1 MKKLSLMWLV
11 LMLAVS
17 VYAEK
22 KEIHILA
29 ANDMHAQIEV
39 FPQFAA
45 LADSLRTIDPSLLI
59 FSAGDNRTGNPINDK
74 YILPAYPMVALMN
87 QVGFNGSALGNHEF
101 DVHSLKRLIGLSNFR
116 YICANA
122 FPSDSSGIKLVPY
135 QVFDVEGLRVGV
147 IGAIQLSP
155 NGIPSTHPDN
165 LEGLSFKPAEEIMP
179 QYEWL
184 SKQCDATILLSHLGY
199 PDDIK
204 IAEKFPWLDLIIG
217 GHTHTQLKGDEVK
230 NGVLITQN
238 RNKLHR
244 VTYITLTVEDG
255 KVVDKKAEYI
265 DVRKYPKTVK
275 VVEEMIRFYNDNPT
289 LRKVLAI
296 ADTPFENKEELGCMI
311 CDAFMAETESEIA
324 IENPGGVRI
333 ETLPQGD
340 ITVRDVQRILS
351 GEATN
356 WNQIVPGSKRG
367 NIEVV
372 FDNKRSATV
381 QYCVD
386 SILGGKDMVSPNIVA
401 AKNSQGV
408 IDYVEKSPNA
418 IGVIGSNWVMDHRD
432 TRHLTFKMNIQVMS
446 VTNADKAT
454 PYNSY
459 KPFQYYLLDGTYP
472 FVRTIYAIL
481 AGAGYQL
488 SRGFAEYCAS
498 DKGQLIVMR
507 SGLLPY
513 RADINLK
520 EVNAK

>member
-165 LEGLSFKPAEEIMP
+165 LDGLSFKPAEEIMP

-340 ITVRDVQRILS
+340 ITVRDVLEMDPFDNHAVVLTLTGEEIARMMLS
-351 GEATN
+351 YCHNTLHSFPYVGGMTCEITLEKDFPEKINSIKLMTLDGKKLNMKKKYKVATN
-356 WNQIVPGSKRG
+356 NYIPATSEVPKGVAHTLNLETSDIIMSFLEKKEIV
-367 NIEVV
+367 N
-372 FDNKRSATV
+372 
-381 QYCVD
+381 Y
-386 SILGGKDMVSPNIVA
+386 
-401 AKNSQGV
+401 QGV
-408 IDYVEKSPNA
+408 K
-418 IGVIGSNWVMDHRD
+418 R
-432 TRHLTFKMNIQVMS
+432 L
-446 VTNADKAT
+446 
-454 PYNSY
+454 
-459 KPFQYYLLDGTYP
+459 
-472 FVRTIYAIL
+472 RT
-481 AGAGYQL
+481 
-488 SRGFAEYCAS
+488 
-498 DKGQLIVMR
+498 V
-507 SGLLPY
+507 P
-513 RADINLK
+513 
-520 EVNAK
+520 AK